1 MPKTG
6 FPVEIKWQ
14 EGTVPEVGVNGAQIE
29 DVIDAVLDRL
39 RDLNGRFPCREN
51 SITITKL
58 EEAAMWQ
65 RERTRNREARGVE
78 GQHVK

>member
-6 FPVEIKWQ
+6 YPVEIKWQ
-14 EGTVPEVGVNGAQIE
+14 DGVVPEVGVNGAQIE

-39 RDLNGRFPCREN
+39 RELNAAFPCREN

-58 EEAAMWQ
+58 EEAGMWQ
-65 RERTRNREARGVE
+65 RERTRNRVDRGVE
-78 GQHVK
+78 GQHLA